1 LTTNKRKQGGFTMI
15 GTSKHR
21 SKASANN
28 FFKFFVLVVFLLIIP
43 ANAFSSDFPKSVSVV
58 SPAPGATVHMVLIG
72 MGTAVKQVTPIENW
86 IVQPLGGPVS
96 WLPLMKA
103 RRADFANH
111 NAADLL
117 NAYLGNRGAYQEME
131 PQTFLRTVGAGHEY
145 MFMFW
150 TTPDTG
156 IKSIADLK
164 GKRAFITQKG
174 NPMFTQMAE
183 AQLNSAGLSFDDL
196 RANMGFASI
205 AEAIRGLIEGRVD
218 AIMYPVVP
226 SAVMQVNEAKG
237 ECIFVPLTKEQAQ
250 FVVERIPGY
259 TVQDIPAEDPR
270 FRNKSA
276 VPNAVCYQNAMF
288 THEDMD
294 AEVVYAVTKAIFDH
308 NDLYKDS
315 HPVAKY
321 WSLDYNPIALT
332 IPYHDG
338 AIKFFKEK
346 GLWTPEAEEYQQKIM
361 QKTSR

>member
-1 LTTNKRKQGGFTMI
+1 MI
-15 GTSKHR
+15 GIRNCR
-21 SKASANN
+21 SKGSSHH
-28 FFKFFVLVVFLLIIP
+28 FFLRLLVLGFVLVGMPTL
-43 ANAFSSDFPKSVSVV
+43 AFSSNFPKSVSVV
-58 SPAPGATVHMVLIG
+58 SPAPGATVHMVLVG
-72 MGTAVKQVTPIENW
+72 MGTAVKETTPIGNW

-117 NAYLGNRGAYQEME
+117 NAYLGDRGAYKDME

-150 TTPDTG
+150 TTSDTG
-156 IKSIADLK
+156 IKNVADLK
-164 GKRAFITQKG
+164 GKRAYITQKG

-183 AQLNSAGLSFDDL
+183 TQLNSAGLSLSDL
-196 RANMGFASI
+196 KANMGFASI

-237 ECIFVPLTKEQAQ
+237 ECQFVSLTKEQAQ

-259 TVQDIPAEDPR
+259 TVQDIPADDPR

-288 THEDMD
+288 THEAMD
-294 AEVVYAVTKAIFDH
+294 PEVVYAVTKAIFEH

-321 WSLDYNPIALT
+321 WRLDYHPISLS
-332 IPYHDG
+332 IPYHPG

-346 GLWTPEAEEYQQKIM
+346 GLWTPEAEEYQQKIL
-361 QKTSR
+361 Q